1 MRPHRK
7 IKQRK
12 FQKSFMSTTLDNRIL
27 IKAENLFLRYGIKS
41 VSMDDIARELGISKK
56 TLYQSV
62 ENKKDLLM
70 QVIQAHVT
78 AELEAMSTIQAEAA
92 DAIDEMLRVTQ
103 YALPTL
109 RQMSPTVIYDMQKY
123 YQEVWQM
130 IEGYHNEHIF
140 DMIKANLERGI
151 SEGVYRDDFN
161 ADIVAKLYVG
171 KTMLVID
178 EGLFP
183 LKNYNKENLFKEYIK
198 YHIRGIASAK
208 GLKLLEKHFKKLI

>member
-1 MRPHRK
+1 
-7 IKQRK
+7 
-12 FQKSFMSTTLDNRIL
+12 MSTTLDNRIL
-27 IKAENLFLRYGIKS
+27 IKAESLFLRYGIKS

-78 AELEAMSTIQAEAA
+78 AELEAMTTIQTEAA

-103 YALPTL
+103 YVLPTL
-109 RQMSPTVIYDMQKY
+109 RQMSPTVVYDMQKY
-123 YQEVWQM
+123 YQEVWQL
-130 IEGYHNEHIF
+130 IEAYHNEHIF
-140 DMIKANLERGI
+140 SMIKTNLQRGI

-171 KTMLVID
+171 KTMLVVD
-178 EGLFP
+178 EDLFP

>member
-1 MRPHRK
+1 
-7 IKQRK
+7 
-12 FQKSFMSTTLDNRIL
+12 MSTTLDNRIL

-56 TLYQSV
+56 TLYQAV

-70 QVIQAHVT
+70 QVIQAHVA
-78 AELEAMSTIQAEAA
+78 AELEEMNTIQDEAT

-103 YALPTL
+103 YVLPTL
-109 RQMSPTVIYDMQKY
+109 RQMSPTVIYDLQKY
-123 YQEVWQM
+123 YQEVWQL

-140 DMIKANLERGI
+140 NMIKTNVERGI
-151 SEGVYRDDFN
+151 SEGIYRDDFN

-171 KTMLVID
+171 KTVLVID
-178 EGLFP
+178 EDLFP

>member
-1 MRPHRK
+1 
-7 IKQRK
+7 
-12 FQKSFMSTTLDNRIL
+12 MSTTLDNRIL

-56 TLYQSV
+56 TLYQAV

-70 QVIQAHVT
+70 QVIQAHVA
-78 AELEAMSTIQAEAA
+78 AELEEMNTIQDEAT

-103 YALPTL
+103 YVLPTL
-109 RQMSPTVIYDMQKY
+109 RQMSPTVIYDLQKY
-123 YQEVWQM
+123 YQEVWQL
-130 IEGYHNEHIF
+130 IEGFHNENIF
-140 DMIKANLERGI
+140 KMIKTNLERGI
-151 SEGVYRDDFN
+151 SEGIYRDDFN

-171 KTMLVID
+171 KTVLVID
-178 EGLFP
+178 EDLFP

>member
-1 MRPHRK
+1 
-7 IKQRK
+7 
-12 FQKSFMSTTLDNRIL
+12 MSTTLDNRIL

-70 QVIQAHVT
+70 QVMQAHIAT
-78 AELEAMSTIQAEAA
+78 ELEAMTTIQAVAI

-103 YALPTL
+103 YVLPTL
-109 RQMSPTVIYDMQKY
+109 RQISPTVIYDLQKY
-123 YQEVWQM
+123 YQEIWQM
-130 IEGYHNEHIF
+130 MESNHNEHIF
-140 DMIKANLERGI
+140 NTIKANLERGMK
-151 SEGVYRDDFN
+151 EGVYREDIN

-178 EGLFP
+178 EDLFP